1 MKKSS
6 KREMECLQRLMK
18 DPLKCHVPEYKR
30 HVMEGDD
37 LFLEMQDLLQEFEHP
52 AFVMDCKI
60 GTRYVL
66 LRNLD
71 W

>member
-6 KREMECLQRLMK
+6 KREMEALQKLMK
-18 DPLKCHVPEYKR
+18 DPLKTYVPEFKR

-37 LFLEMQDLLQEFEHP
+37 LFIEMQDLLQEFDHP

-60 GTRYVL
+60 GIR
-66 LRNLD
+66 
-71 W
+71 